1 MQSQRVRSSRCRLS
15 FVSSDISEQL
25 SQHQIQGD
33 EQRRRIEGKEVP
45 GIPAKKGMTAEEL
58 KRYGFIYFTTA
69 EGKAAALAK
78 ATTEVAGSV
87 ARLSEPKSAP
97 FGGKPARKPSRK
109 V

>member
-1 MQSQRVRSSRCRLS
+1 MHVDNLP
-15 FVSSDISEQL
+15 SDQDAKAVVALLNAALTPMPGGVACVDLKSE
-25 SQHQIQGD
+25 
-33 EQRRRIEGKEVP
+33 
-45 GIPAKKGMTAEEL
+45 
-58 KRYGFIYFTTA
+58 RYGFIYFTTA